1 MAFTAAV
8 TDKIKTFKDL
18 QDRCNLNQTN
28 DIDFF
33 TEWIEDLPDLTDDE
47 KTEIASIKEIYDY
60 QRLDGFL
67 LEGTINL
74 LIVSP
79 LLRLAG
85 FFKPPYKIRSP
96 YGVELEIDDPEETIR
111 GFIDA
116 LVIKDQLWVLVVEGK
131 RNGIPVAAAL
141 PQLIAY
147 MLSQTHQRI
156 IYGLATNGDEFLFIK
171 LETGENGKYDY
182 STTFSL
188 LPTRHELGRVLQ
200 ILKRLGTI
208 IALS

>member
-1 MAFTAAV
+1 MTISAV
-8 TDKIKTFKDL
+8 TDFIKTFKDL
-18 QDRCNLNQTN
+18 QTRCNLYKTN
-28 DIDFF
+28 DINFF
-33 TEWIEDLPDLTDDE
+33 TEWVEDLPDLTEAE
-47 KTEIASIKEIYDY
+47 KTEIDSIKEVYDY

-74 LIVSP
+74 IIVSP
-79 LLRLAG
+79 LLKLAG

-116 LVIKDQLWVLVVEGK
+116 LVIQDQLWILVLEAK

-147 MLSQTHQRI
+147 MMAQPQPYRTVF
-156 IYGLATNGDEFLFIK
+156 GLATNGDEFIFVK
-171 LETGENGKYDY
+171 LELGEDPKYDY

-188 LPTRHELGRVLQ
+188 LPSRHELGQVLQ
-200 ILKRLGTI
+200 IMKRLGEI
-208 IALS
+208 IR